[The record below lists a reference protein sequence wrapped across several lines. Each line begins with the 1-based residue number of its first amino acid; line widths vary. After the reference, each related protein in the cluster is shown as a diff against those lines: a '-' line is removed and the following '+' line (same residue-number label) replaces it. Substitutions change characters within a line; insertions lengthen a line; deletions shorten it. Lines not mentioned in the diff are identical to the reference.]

1 MARISVAV
9 VCAIL
14 LTGAVVATTQAV
26 REESKCGD
34 ETLIW
39 KPCEDETKACYETS
53 YKGIGGRVWFQVDFS
68 PEQPFYFKLDDRS
81 FQNWV
86 SSAER
91 ARNGL
96 CRLLVETSEKP
107 LDLETGDK
115 ELRRALGL
123 P

>member
-1 MARISVAV
+1 MRITV
-9 VCAIL
+9 VCVIL
-14 LTGAVVATTQAV
+14 LTGAVAVATTQAV

-34 ETLIW
+34 EALIW

-53 YKGIGGRVWFQVDFS
+53 YKGIGGRVWFQTDFS
-68 PEQPFYFKLDDRS
+68 PEQPFYFKLDDFNYR
-81 FQNWV
+81 NWV
-86 SSAER
+86 SSAEQ

-107 LDLETGDK
+107 LDLKTGDE

>member
-1 MARISVAV
+1 MRITV
-9 VCAIL
+9 VCVIL
-14 LTGAVVATTQAV
+14 LTGAAVATTQAV

-53 YKGIGGRVWFQVDFS
+53 YKEIGGRVWFQTDLS
-68 PEQPFYFKLDDRS
+68 PEQPFYFKLDDFNFS
-81 FQNWV
+81 NWV
-86 SSAER
+86 SSAEQ

-96 CRLLVETSEKP
+96 CRLFVETSEKP
-107 LDLETGDK
+107 LDLKTGDE

>member
-1 MARISVAV
+1 MARNSVAV

-14 LTGAVVATTQAV
+14 LTGAAVATAQAV

-86 SSAER
+86 SSAEL